1 MDFPYWATRG
11 EVLPTTSGL
20 RLARFPGWIPR
31 WTKNIW
37 HFPTGNSAANFNLD
51 NPTNSSVLRSWIF
64 LPNGKGKSSNKE
76 LLKFIL
82 ALKIQLFGNWW
93 SSYWFPA
100 SCHTG
105 SHLKTKIGKKHVV
118 TLLGFHQ
125 PSFSLG
131 NVSNKVRQR
140 LLVLEIWW
148 SSFFGQREPLR
159 LSKVK
164 PSKKKQSTM
173 HRYSNFSPI
182 FRVKHSGKFPSE
194 PPLRVDW
201 FHTDLQKKPLWWHH
215 QYADL

>member
-1 MDFPYWATRG
+1 M
-11 EVLPTTSGL
+11 
-20 RLARFPGWIPR
+20 
-31 WTKNIW
+31 
-37 HFPTGNSAANFNLD
+37 
-51 NPTNSSVLRSWIF
+51 
-64 LPNGKGKSSNKE
+64 
-76 LLKFIL
+76 
-82 ALKIQLFGNWW
+82 
-93 SSYWFPA
+93 
-100 SCHTG
+100 
-105 SHLKTKIGKKHVV
+105 KTKIGKKHVV

-215 QYADL
+215 QYAEHKQTVALFTSLYPHNLDFDRRLEHWNLEKRDHCYFYHFVVQFHNPKQPSLKVLF